1 MEMLQELNATKVNT
15 QELDSLRKLVDRLA
29 FDLESRPGFKD
40 LEQQAGYQK
49 DMVHDLEQ

>member
-1 MEMLQELNATKVNT
+1 MLQDLHTQKATV

-40 LEQQAGYQK
+40 LEQ
-49 DMVHDLEQ
+49 